1 MSHQCLKFQ
10 FRIRTILILGFI
22 TYFSHGYV
30 NICLCMLMLS
40 GEPAAV
46 SAASIHINEDEA
58 SNHGAL
64 TRL

>member
-1 MSHQCLKFQ
+1 
-10 FRIRTILILGFI
+10 
-22 TYFSHGYV
+22 
-30 NICLCMLMLS
+30 MLMLS